1 MRVKQYKMRS
11 LTVEQGK
18 ETCVDVDLEFEGRRA
33 FVVWDSITVGPI
45 MLKARVEIDPAL
57 LQKEGGRTWDF
68 VYRGELVLPRP
79 QNN

>member
-33 FVVWDSITVGPI
+33 FVVWDSITVGTI

-57 LQKEGGRTWDF
+57 LEKEGGRKWDF
-68 VYRGELVLPRP
+68 FYRGELVLPKP